1 MRLIRRDAY
10 TTTRWRNGGGV
21 THEAVRVPA
30 ATDEYLWRLS
40 IAEIAESGPFSDF
53 SGYRRHML
61 LLGGRGVELRF
72 ANGERRL
79 LREVGD
85 LVEFDGGLRTDC
97 ELLAG
102 PCTDLN
108 LMTAPPIAAVGARV
122 LDVREPLELRH
133 RAGDTSLIFCM
144 HGALQVREGELLQ
157 ELGPWDLGI
166 LDRAAVVSAAT
177 PRLRDSRAFIVTL
190 GAISPALPTEI
201 PHA

>member
-10 TTTRWRNGGGV
+10 TTTRWKNGGGV
-21 THEAVRVPA
+21 THEAIRVPA

-61 LLGGRGVELRF
+61 LLRGQGVELRF
-72 ANGERRL
+72 ASGERRL

-122 LDVREPLELRH
+122 LDVHEPLELGH
-133 RAGDTSLIFCM
+133 RTGDISLIFCM
-144 HGALQVREGELLQ
+144 HGALQVREGELL
-157 ELGPWDLGI
+157 EALGPWDLGL
-166 LDRAAVVSAAT
+166 LDGEAVVSAAADR
-177 PRLRDSRAFIVTL
+177 PHDSRAFVVTL
-190 GAISPALPTEI
+190 VATSPTLPTEI